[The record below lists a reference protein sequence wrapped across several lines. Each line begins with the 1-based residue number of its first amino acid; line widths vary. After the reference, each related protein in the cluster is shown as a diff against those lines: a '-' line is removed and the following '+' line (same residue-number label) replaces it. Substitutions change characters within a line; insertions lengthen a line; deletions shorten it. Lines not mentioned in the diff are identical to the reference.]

1 MQMTKAWKRYFTAVH
16 EVVKKVEE
24 REGDNILKAAEIV
37 ADCIA
42 EDGLV
47 HVFGTGHSHMMADEV
62 FWRSATLAPVHAIL
76 ETSMTGSV
84 EITKSNPLEKLEG
97 AGEAIVDYHRVQ
109 PPDVMI
115 VISNSGNNA
124 VPIEVARSCQERK
137 VPTIVINSTDYS
149 DYLRPLHS
157 SGKKLKDMG
166 DVVIDNCTPIGDA
179 AVELEGFEPKVGP
192 TSTIPG
198 VYIINAVL
206 VQAVENLL
214 ARGIKPD
221 VYYNGSLA
229 ANSQEAVEHNNKI
242 VDKYFY
248 RIRNL

>member
-1 MQMTKAWKRYFTAVH
+1 M
-16 EVVKKVEE
+16 
-24 REGDNILKAAEIV
+24 
-37 ADCIA
+37 
-42 EDGLV
+42 
-47 HVFGTGHSHMMADEV
+47 
-62 FWRSATLAPVHAIL
+62 
-76 ETSMTGSV
+76 
-84 EITKSNPLEKLEG
+84 
-97 AGEAIVDYHRVQ
+97 
-109 PPDVMI
+109 
-115 VISNSGNNA
+115 
-124 VPIEVARSCQERK
+124 
-137 VPTIVINSTDYS
+137 
-149 DYLRPLHS
+149 
-157 SGKKLKDMG
+157 
-166 DVVIDNCTPIGDA
+166 VIDNCTPIGDA